1 MGSLS
6 EPLVTLEDGAP
17 HPATHSRRRGGY
29 ACRPEGRGDEDRLL
43 DRSVAFAQSKGKLR
57 IAREHNRG
65 RRGRRLYYRDLYHT
79 IADSRK
85 RYILLYLVVIYLA
98 VSVLFGFLWWAA
110 SEPRD
115 AGQETGDS
123 TSLQRG
129 CSGRTR
135 SRERIHCS
143 RTPREMIARPKM
155 SQNESKTTE
164 IRGFKKLDMS
174 HPFPAQVRRR
184 HRIVQ
189 RRVLVF
195 RRDDDDD
202 REGRRPCVSRAVDS
216 RSTNPRRGTARG
228 TTSSTTAAR
237 RRS

>member
-6 EPLVTLEDGAP
+6 EPLVTLEDGAQP

-115 AGQETGDS
+115 AGQETGDP

-135 SRERIHCS
+135 SRDMIHRS

-155 SQNESKTTE
+155 SQNESETTE
-164 IRGFKKLDMS
+164 IRGFKKLGIFS
-174 HPFPAQVRRR
+174 PFSCPGAT
-184 HRIVQ
+184 
-189 RRVLVF
+189 
-195 RRDDDDD
+195 
-202 REGRRPCVSRAVDS
+202 SAS
-216 RSTNPRRGTARG
+216 NRSTPR
-228 TTSSTTAAR
+228 SCFPSR
-237 RRS
+237 R